1 MGDTI
6 VWTSALKAGQ
16 GLVRRTALLPAQK
29 FSHGGKVIDVRADDL
44 EEMARNLRA
53 GAMGAERMVT
63 LAHPEDE
70 DLAAT
75 PAVGWII
82 AATAK
87 VEMHDGRAVLM
98 ADIRWLEQM
107 AADIDAEKYKY
118 ISPVFTNAYTDQS
131 GAQLGWGLLFAG
143 VTNTPHWTDQP
154 GLLAKFAEQFFAKKT
169 PEDTTMDEK
178 KNEEM
183 IVKLTAQINDQAV
196 AFEATKAELTTAKAE
211 TEAAQKRI
219 AALEQNEKVSRGQAL
234 IMKFQASGHL
244 QAKHLTGSD
253 GKPTALAALAVSD
266 PVLFSDVVNTFTPVV
281 LSTVAM
287 GANGDASDSD
297 KTMAE
302 KACAITTAFCVANP
316 DIKYF
321 QVADMGMKAAEQGKT
336 IALVGGK
343 PVLK

>member
-1 MGDTI
+1 MEAFTFSNT
-6 VWTSALKAGQ
+6 VALKSGQ

-29 FSHGGKVIDVRADDL
+29 FSHGGRVIDVQPDDL
-44 EEMARNLRA
+44 EAMAENLRS
-53 GAMGAERMVT
+53 GAMGPERMVT
-63 LAHPEDE
+63 LAHPDDA

-87 VEMHDGRAVLM
+87 VETHDGKAVLM
-98 ADIRWLEQM
+98 ADIRWLDQM

-118 ISPVFTNAYTDQS
+118 ISPVFTNSYTDQS

-154 GLLAKFAEQFFAKKT
+154 GLLARFARQFFAKNK

-178 KNEEM
+178 EM
-183 IVKLTAQINDQAV
+183 IIKLTAQINDQTV
-196 AFEATKAELTTAKAE
+196 AFAATKAELATAKAE
-211 TEAAQKRI
+211 ADAAQKRI

-244 QAKHLTGSD
+244 QAKHLSGSD
-253 GKPTALAALAVSD
+253 GKPTALVALAVSD
-266 PVLFSDVVNTFTPVV
+266 PVLFADVVNTFTPVV
-281 LSTVAM
+281 LATAPI
-287 GANGDASDSD
+287 GANGDAADEG
-297 KTMAE
+297 KTLAE

-316 DIKYF
+316 TVKYF
-321 QVADMGMKAAEQGKT
+321 QVADLGMKAAEQGKSLA
-336 IALVGGK
+336 IVGGK
-343 PVLK
+343 PVLQ